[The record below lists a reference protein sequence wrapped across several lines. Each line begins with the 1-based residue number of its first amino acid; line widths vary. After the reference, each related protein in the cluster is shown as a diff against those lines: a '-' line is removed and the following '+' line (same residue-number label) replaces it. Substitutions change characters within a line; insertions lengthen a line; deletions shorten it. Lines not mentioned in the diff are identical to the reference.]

1 MNEKKQRVVIVGR
14 MNVGKSTLFNRLS
27 TRVKSLTLDV
37 AGVTRDFVRD
47 IVNWQSRDFELVDSG
62 GLSIGK
68 PEDEL
73 MQKVHQVGMQLID
86 SAEVVIF
93 VVDGSVGPQP
103 EEFEIARMLHRK
115 KKKVVLAIN
124 KADKK
129 EFQDYRYEFDRLGF
143 ENAIAISAEHGV
155 GVNDLLDAVVAALPM
170 PKVIQEEEPAFKVV
184 FLGRPN
190 VGKSSLLN
198 ALLKEERAIVSP
210 VPGTTREPVAE
221 KVSFY
226 QEDILLVDTPGV
238 RRKRAVTGEL
248 EPLMVA
254 STMMA
259 LKNSDIVVL
268 MLDASQTTIVD
279 QELKLAFYAFTKHY
293 KGLILLINKA
303 DLLTDEIKASF
314 EHSFEHYQHLMKK
327 IPMLEISCK
336 TGKNVGRV
344 LPLIKKVWQRHSQE
358 LAGPA
363 ELTQLIK
370 DALQKRP
377 LFHKTERLEVY
388 QVRQVN
394 TAPVTVGMQVNEPLW
409 FGPSQR
415 AFFEN
420 LLRSTYDL
428 VGVPL
433 KFVIK
438 RKL

>member
-47 IVNWQSRDFELVDSG
+47 IVNWQGRDFELVDSG

-68 PEDEL
+68 PENEL
-73 MQKVHQVGMQLID
+73 MQKVHEVGMQLID

-129 EFQDYRYEFDRLGF
+129 EFQDHRYEFDRLGF
-143 ENAIAISAEHGV
+143 EDVIAISAEHGI
-155 GVNDLLDAVVAALPM
+155 GLNDLLDAVVAALPT
-170 PKVIQEEEPAFKVV
+170 PKVLQEEEPAFKVV
-184 FLGRPN
+184 FIGRPN

-238 RRKRAVTGEL
+238 
-248 EPLMVA
+248 
-254 STMMA
+254 
-259 LKNSDIVVL
+259 
-268 MLDASQTTIVD
+268 
-279 QELKLAFYAFTKHY
+279 F
-293 KGLILLINKA
+293 
-303 DLLTDEIKASF
+303 
-314 EHSFEHYQHLMKK
+314 
-327 IPMLEISCK
+327 
-336 TGKNVGRV
+336 
-344 LPLIKKVWQRHSQE
+344 
-358 LAGPA
+358 
-363 ELTQLIK
+363 
-370 DALQKRP
+370 
-377 LFHKTERLEVY
+377 VY
-388 QVRQVN
+388 V
-394 TAPVTVGMQVNEPLW
+394 
-409 FGPSQR
+409 F
-415 AFFEN
+415 
-420 LLRSTYDL
+420 
-428 VGVPL
+428 
-433 KFVIK
+433 
-438 RKL
+438 